1 MKLKKILVIL
11 LSLIV
16 VVIVSTLLHY
26 QNMNYISENWNIDF
40 PSENTIVY
48 QVKPSPSFT
57 NDGIYYEVQE
67 VKNKKLP
74 LNTHKTQVCHKYIF
88 NGTLLNRQ
96 QKEQTKIQNTVSC
109 RLWVFKKLPITLS
122 NKKNNEIEEEF
133 NKYIIEAKVSEKQ
146 LPDFTQ
152 DYKYYKKSDVGRSL
166 IVVAQDQLLYIVSY
180 NL

>member
-1 MKLKKILVIL
+1 MMKLKKILIIL
-11 LSLIV
+11 MTLIV
-16 VVIVSTLLHY
+16 VVVVSTLLHY

-40 PSENTIVY
+40 SSENTIVY

-67 VKNKKLP
+67 SK
-74 LNTHKTQVCHKYIF
+74 
-88 NGTLLNRQ
+88 
-96 QKEQTKIQNTVSC
+96 S
-109 RLWVFKKLPITLS
+109 KKLPITLS
-122 NKKNNEIEEEF
+122 NKNNNEIEEF
-133 NKYIIEAKVSEKQ
+133 NKYIIEAKVSQKQ

-166 IVVAQDQLLYIVSY
+166 IVVAQDHKLYLVSY

>member
-1 MKLKKILVIL
+1 MKLKKVLIILIT
-11 LSLIV
+11 LIII
-16 VVIVSTLLHY
+16 VIVSTLLHY
-26 QNMNYISENWNIDF
+26 KNMNYISENWNIDF

-67 VKNKKLP
+67 SK
-74 LNTHKTQVCHKYIF
+74 
-88 NGTLLNRQ
+88 
-96 QKEQTKIQNTVSC
+96 S
-109 RLWVFKKLPITLS
+109 KKLPITLS
-122 NKKNNEIEEEF
+122 NKKNDEIEEEF
-133 NKYIIEAKVSEKQ
+133 NKYIIEAKVSQKQ

-166 IVVAQDQLLYIVSY
+166 IVVAQRHKLYIVSY

>member
-67 VKNKKLP
+67 AKNRVFNFCGGQSFA
-74 LNTHKTQVCHKYIF
+74 LNIW
-88 NGTLLNRQ
+88 G
-96 QKEQTKIQNTVSC
+96 S
-109 RLWVFKKLPITLS
+109 W
-122 NKKNNEIEEEF
+122 
-133 NKYIIEAKVSEKQ
+133 KQ
-146 LPDFTQ
+146 HL
-152 DYKYYKKSDVGRSL
+152 
-166 IVVAQDQLLYIVSY
+166 
-180 NL
+180 

>member
-1 MKLKKILVIL
+1 MKLKKVLIILIT
-11 LSLIV
+11 LIII
-16 VVIVSTLLHY
+16 VIVSTLLHY

-67 VKNKKLP
+67 SK
-74 LNTHKTQVCHKYIF
+74 
-88 NGTLLNRQ
+88 
-96 QKEQTKIQNTVSC
+96 S
-109 RLWVFKKLPITLS
+109 KKLPITLS

-133 NKYIIEAKVSEKQ
+133 HKYTIEAKVTQRQ
-146 LPDFTQ
+146 LPDFSQ
-152 DYKYYKKSDVGRSL
+152 DYKYYKKRDVGRSL

>member
-1 MKLKKILVIL
+1 MKLKKILIIL
-11 LSLIV
+11 ITLII
-16 VVIVSTLLHY
+16 VVIVSTLFHY
-26 QNMNYISENWNIDF
+26 KNMNYISENWNIDF

-67 VKNKKLP
+67 AKNK
-74 LNTHKTQVCHKYIF
+74 N
-88 NGTLLNRQ
+88 
-96 QKEQTKIQNTVSC
+96 
-109 RLWVFKKLPITLS
+109 LPITLN
-122 NKKNNEIEEEF
+122 NKKNNEIEGEF
-133 NKYIIEAKVSEKQ
+133 NKYIIEAKVSQKQ

-166 IVVAQDQLLYIVSY
+166 IVVAQRHKLYIVSY

>member
-1 MKLKKILVIL
+1 MKLKKILIIL
-11 LSLIV
+11 MTLIV
-16 VVIVSTLLHY
+16 VVVVSTLLY
-26 QNMNYISENWNIDF
+26 YKNMNYISENWNIDF

-67 VKNKKLP
+67 SK
-74 LNTHKTQVCHKYIF
+74 
-88 NGTLLNRQ
+88 
-96 QKEQTKIQNTVSC
+96 S
-109 RLWVFKKLPITLS
+109 KKLPITLS
-122 NKKNNEIEEEF
+122 NKKNNEIEEF
-133 NKYIIEAKVSEKQ
+133 NKYIIEAKVSQKQ

>member
-1 MKLKKILVIL
+1 MMKLKKILIIL
-11 LSLIV
+11 MTLIV
-16 VVIVSTLLHY
+16 VVVVSTLLY
-26 QNMNYISENWNIDF
+26 YKNMNYISENWDIDF
-40 PSENTIVY
+40 PSKNTIVY

-67 VKNKKLP
+67 AK
-74 LNTHKTQVCHKYIF
+74 
-88 NGTLLNRQ
+88 
-96 QKEQTKIQNTVSC
+96 S
-109 RLWVFKKLPITLS
+109 KKLPITLS

-133 NKYIIEAKVSEKQ
+133 NKYIIEAKVSQKK

-166 IVVAQDQLLYIVSY
+166 IVVAQRHKLYIVSY

>member
-1 MKLKKILVIL
+1 MRFAKENIRCNVICPGSITTDMAAGLTPDTMDMKMMGAMSAHSD
-11 LSLIV
+11 LSLKPCSPEDV
-16 VVIVSTLLHY
+16 ARVTLFLASDDAKKLY
-26 QNMNYISENWNIDF
+26 ANCTAAVL
-40 PSENTIVY
+40 NTIVY

-67 VKNKKLP
+67 VKN
-74 LNTHKTQVCHKYIF
+74 
-88 NGTLLNRQ
+88 
-96 QKEQTKIQNTVSC
+96 
-109 RLWVFKKLPITLS
+109 KKLPITLS

>member
-1 MKLKKILVIL
+1 MKLKKVLIILIT
-11 LSLIV
+11 LIV
-16 VVIVSTLLHY
+16 VVVVFTLLHY
-26 QNMNYISENWNIDF
+26 KSMNYISENWNIDF

-67 VKNKKLP
+67 SK
-74 LNTHKTQVCHKYIF
+74 
-88 NGTLLNRQ
+88 
-96 QKEQTKIQNTVSC
+96 S
-109 RLWVFKKLPITLS
+109 KKLPITLS

-133 NKYIIEAKVSEKQ
+133 NKYIIEAKVSEKK

-152 DYKYYKKSDVGRSL
+152 DYKYYKKNDVGRSL
-166 IVVAQDQLLYIVSY
+166 IVVAQRHKLYIVSY

>member
-1 MKLKKILVIL
+1 MKSKKIFIVLMT
-11 LSLIV
+11 LIV
-16 VVIVSTLLHY
+16 VVIVSTFLHY
-26 QNMNYISENWNIDF
+26 KNMNYISENWNIDF

-67 VKNKKLP
+67 SK
-74 LNTHKTQVCHKYIF
+74 
-88 NGTLLNRQ
+88 
-96 QKEQTKIQNTVSC
+96 S
-109 RLWVFKKLPITLS
+109 KKLPITLS

-133 NKYIIEAKVSEKQ
+133 NKYIIEAKVSQKQ

-166 IVVAQDQLLYIVSY
+166 IVVAQDHKLYIASY

>member
-11 LSLIV
+11 ITLIV

-26 QNMNYISENWNIDF
+26 QNMNYISEKWNIDF

-67 VKNKKLP
+67 VKNK
-74 LNTHKTQVCHKYIF
+74 N
-88 NGTLLNRQ
+88 
-96 QKEQTKIQNTVSC
+96 
-109 RLWVFKKLPITLS
+109 LPITLN

-133 NKYIIEAKVSEKQ
+133 NKYIIEAKVSQKQ

-166 IVVAQDQLLYIVSY
+166 IVVAQRHKLYIASY

>member
-11 LSLIV
+11 MTLIV

-26 QNMNYISENWNIDF
+26 KSMNYISENWNIDF

-67 VKNKKLP
+67 SK
-74 LNTHKTQVCHKYIF
+74 
-88 NGTLLNRQ
+88 
-96 QKEQTKIQNTVSC
+96 S
-109 RLWVFKKLPITLS
+109 KKLPITLS

-152 DYKYYKKSDVGRSL
+152 DYKYYKKNDVGRSL
-166 IVVAQDQLLYIVSY
+166 IVVAQRHKLYIVSY

>member
-1 MKLKKILVIL
+1 MKLKKV
-11 LSLIV
+11 LIFLITLII

-40 PSENTIVY
+40 PSENKTVY

-67 VKNKKLP
+67 VKN
-74 LNTHKTQVCHKYIF
+74 
-88 NGTLLNRQ
+88 
-96 QKEQTKIQNTVSC
+96 
-109 RLWVFKKLPITLS
+109 KKLPITLS

-166 IVVAQDQLLYIVSY
+166 IVVAQRHKLYIVSY

>member
-1 MKLKKILVIL
+1 MMKLKKILIIL
-11 LSLIV
+11 MTLIV
-16 VVIVSTLLHY
+16 VVVVSTLLY
-26 QNMNYISENWNIDF
+26 YKNMNYISENWDIDF

-67 VKNKKLP
+67 AK
-74 LNTHKTQVCHKYIF
+74 
-88 NGTLLNRQ
+88 
-96 QKEQTKIQNTVSC
+96 S
-109 RLWVFKKLPITLS
+109 KKLPITLS

-133 NKYIIEAKVSEKQ
+133 NKYIIEAKVSQKK

-166 IVVAQDQLLYIVSY
+166 IVVAQRHKLYIVSY